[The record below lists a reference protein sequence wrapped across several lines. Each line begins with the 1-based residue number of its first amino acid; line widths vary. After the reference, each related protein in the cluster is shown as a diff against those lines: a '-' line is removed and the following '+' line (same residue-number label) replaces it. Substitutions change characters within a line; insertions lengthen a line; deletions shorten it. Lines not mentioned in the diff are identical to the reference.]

1 VDITAAVTNINA
13 ADARRN
19 VGSYNTSGCACHVP
33 GKVYTDGF
41 DAKNKI
47 RPPM

>member
-1 VDITAAVTNINA
+1 MIAAVTNTNA

-19 VGSYNTSGCACHVP
+19 VGSYIISGCVSHVP